1 VEHYDEVVFSQPQDD
16 FARRVNAAN
25 AVGRGPAPYTEIT
38 PNCAP
43 PSLSPSLLSET
54 KLDHLSHALTHP
66 IDSYLDS
73 SALGLVR
80 RERLIGYFPIHLF
93 PPLCTCPFPYP
104 ILPPPCLLNC
114 LTPRLM

>member
-1 VEHYDEVVFSQPQDD
+1 METPKPRQVVVEHYDEVVFSQPQDD

-54 KLDHLSHALTHP
+54 KLDHLSHALT
-66 IDSYLDS
+66 
-73 SALGLVR
+73 ARQG
-80 RERLIGYFPIHLF
+80 FPKAAASQHAW
-93 PPLCTCPFPYP
+93 C
-104 ILPPPCLLNC
+104 
-114 LTPRLM
+114 RHRQGRGW